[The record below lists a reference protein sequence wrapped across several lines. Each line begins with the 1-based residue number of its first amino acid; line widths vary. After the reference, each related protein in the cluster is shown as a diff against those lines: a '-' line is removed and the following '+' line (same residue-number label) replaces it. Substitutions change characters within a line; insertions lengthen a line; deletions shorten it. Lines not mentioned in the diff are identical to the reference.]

1 MRYLNYGFMK
11 LALLVC
17 GLWVPICYGEQH
29 VAPSALE
36 FRILFE
42 GNNVGHI
49 NLEKQLL
56 PESLRTIETL
66 ELKTQF
72 RGMKPLTTRIIETQE
87 EDNQGRPLR
96 FAKRVEIPN
105 ASHQVWG
112 EVQGSEL
119 IVHYK
124 RGATESTEKRN
135 IPDNFLLN
143 EGLRGEMQ
151 RAALKHESLTYS
163 AWDYDAKEFVTKTL
177 SFHEEDKS
185 LHTWRTTES
194 TTTTTDTQE
203 QILDADF
210 LPIKSSFDYLGK
222 KLELIRCTS
231 HCNNEHLSAL
241 RPLDQQMLD
250 SPYQITDSALK
261 GHIRYEIQT
270 GDTYSPAQTQEQ
282 KIRKTES
289 AWIVDVCAH
298 CANYQTSEVVNSS
311 EYLGETPWMET
322 NDKILNM
329 ALTKIIKADDTPSKR
344 MEKLSLFTRK
354 RLEANP
360 QFAGYAS
367 AKQAYETRTGDCTE
381 YALLLATLGRIAKVP
396 TRVVFGLSYS
406 REYFHG
412 RKNAFAPHAWV
423 QAWIDG
429 AWRSY
434 DAALDVFDAGHIALK
449 ISDGN
454 PQDFRAM
461 FDSFNQLKI
470 DSAQQVVPKKPIAQ

>member
-1 MRYLNYGFMK
+1 MRYLNCGFMK

-17 GLWVPICYGEQH
+17 CLWVPICNSEQT
-29 VAPSALE
+29 VAPSTLE

-42 GNNVGHI
+42 NNNVGHI

-87 EDNQGRPLR
+87 EDEQGRPLR
-96 FAKRVEIPN
+96 FSRRVEIPN
-105 ASHQVWG
+105 AGHQVWG

-124 RGATESTEKRN
+124 RGATESTEKRK

-143 EGLRGEMQ
+143 ESLRGEME
-151 RAALKHESLTYS
+151 RAALKQESLTYS
-163 AWDYDAKEFVTKTL
+163 AWDYDSKEFVSKKL
-177 SFHEEDKS
+177 SFHEEDSS
-185 LHTWRTTES
+185 LHTWRVTEFL
-194 TTTTTDTQE
+194 TTTTNTQE

-210 LPIKSSFDYLGK
+210 LPIKSSFGYLGK
-222 KLELIRCTS
+222 KLELIRCPTR
-231 HCNNEHLSAL
+231 CNNEHLSAL

-261 GHIRYEIQT
+261 GHIRYEIQM
-270 GDTYSPAQTQEQ
+270 GGAYSPAETQEQ
-282 KIRKTES
+282 KIRQTES
-289 AWIVDVCAH
+289 AWIVDVCAR
-298 CANYQTSEVVNSS
+298 CANYKTSETSNQS
-311 EYLGETPWMET
+311 EYLGESPWMEA
-322 NDKILNM
+322 NDKVLIA

-412 RKNAFAPHAWV
+412 RKNAFAPHAWI

-434 DAALDVFDAGHIALK
+434 DAALDGFDAGHIALK

-461 FDSFNQLKI
+461 FESFNQLKFV
-470 DSAQQVVPKKPIAQ
+470 SALQVVPKKKVAQ